1 MSVGPTNKKLF
12 LIGGGLAVVAAASAV
27 AICLRFSQTS
37 ANGLIVMICPTRQ
50 VYVQRTDP
58 EGFDAGLRSLDEAM
72 DRLVDKH
79 LAKGQASLAGNM
91 FSGLFDSI
99 FEGLRPVFKDIANR
113 GFDDRC
119 AYRNTDW
126 LNELSERM
134 KQ

>member
-1 MSVGPTNKKLF
+1 MNKKPF

-37 ANGLIVMICPTRQ
+37 ANGMIVMICPTRQ

-58 EGFDAGLRSLDEAM
+58 EGFDAGLMSLDEAI
-72 DRLVDKH
+72 DRVVDKRI
-79 LAKGQASLAGNM
+79 AEGRASLEGNM
-91 FSGLFDSI
+91 FAGLFDSI
-99 FEGLRPVFKDIANR
+99 FEGLRPVFKDIADR

-126 LNELSERM
+126 LNQLSEKM
-134 KQ
+134 SQ